1 MKKTEVIPFGK
12 YKNQPL
18 EVLSQDPQYMEWLTQ
33 QDWFKSRYQNIYTLV
48 VNNFGTPQD
57 TPEHNKLVSLFLND
71 DFLHKIANR
80 FDYTFC
86 IDKSIKY
93 YEDNYKHN
101 YKHNYR
107 ESRDTFNNVKSMD
120 EVNDELEK
128 KKKNLEYVLE
138 NKDKGIKV
146 MKFNFP
152 DFESSKGSDVRLDI
166 FCDIIFPNT
175 DLTIEGTP
183 KKTQN
188 SIYYDRIELLIECK
202 PVVGEDFPSVIR
214 QCRTQK
220 SNVLII
226 DEFTATSV
234 TIEQVRKMF
243 PDIVIILL
251 NEIINDTARITN
263 KKRVD

>member
-57 TPEHNKLVSLFLND
+57 TPEHNKLVSLFLDD
-71 DFLHKIANR
+71 DFLQKIVNK
-80 FDYTFC
+80 FDYVFC
-86 IDKSIKY
+86 IDKSIQQNL
-93 YEDNYKHN
+93 D
-101 YKHNYR
+101 
-107 ESRDTFNNVKSMD
+107 ESIQETYGKKQKNENTSFNGCSSIKD
-120 EVNDELEK
+120 IEQKRKLKEK
-128 KKKNLEYVLE
+128 ILQYVTT
-138 NKDKGIKV
+138 NKDKV
-146 MKFNFP
+146 NQEMFYYTP
-152 DFESSKGSDVRLDI
+152 LFENSKGSDVS
-166 FCDIIFPNT
+166 
-175 DLTIEGTP
+175 LTIY
-183 KKTQN
+183 
-188 SIYYDRIELLIECK
+188 SIYHFKEISFSINAAARNFGYIYNTIKLLIECK

-243 PDIVIILL
+243 PDIAIILL
-251 NEIINDTARITN
+251 NEIINDTARITS
-263 KKRVD
+263 